1 MMNEAIKK
9 IQAQL
14 GVAVDGIW
22 GSRSQAALEQAL
34 KEGKPVKLTDNF
46 YLSELLVS
54 NTATRLGINN
64 IPDGNIIRNL
74 SESAENLWQ
83 PVRDLLGKPM
93 LISSGYR
100 SPAVNARVGGSRTSA
115 HCYGYAIDFTC
126 PSFGTPLEIARFLAK
141 ELPKH
146 NIKYDQIIMEFG
158 RWVHLAYKNGAGEQ
172 RGKNTTAKKVNG
184 KTVYVGG
191 V

>member
-1 MMNEAIKK
+1 MTMNEAIKK
-9 IQAQL
+9 IQQQL

-34 KEGKPVKLTDNF
+34 KEGKPVTLTDNF

-64 IPDGNIIRNL
+64 MPDGNIIRNL
-74 SESAENLWQ
+74 SESAEKLWQ
-83 PVRDLLGKPM
+83 PFRDLLGQPV

-100 SPAVNARVGGSRTSA
+100 SPRLNKAVGGAERNGKPTSA

-126 PSFGTPLEIARFLAK
+126 PAFGNPRQIVEFLRK
-141 ELPKH
+141 HKNELPF
-146 NIKYDQIIMEFG
+146 DQCIYEFG
-158 RWVHLAYKNGAGEQ
+158 RWVHLSYKAPDGRQ
-172 RGKNTTAKKVNG
+172 RKMIFDIT
-184 KTVYVGG
+184 
-191 V
+191 

>member
-1 MMNEAIKK
+1 MSIKD
-9 IQAQL
+9 IQVQL
-14 GVAVDGIW
+14 NVSVDGIW
-22 GSRSQAALEQAL
+22 GSRSQAALEQVL
-34 KEGKPVKLTDNF
+34 KDGKPIKLTENF

-64 IPDGNIIRNL
+64 TPTGEIIEHL
-74 SESAENLWQ
+74 CESAENLWQ

-126 PSFGTPLEIARFLAK
+126 PSFGTPAEIARFLAK

-146 NIKYDQIIMEFG
+146 GIKYDQVIMEFG
-158 RWVHLAYKNGAGEQ
+158 RWVHLGYKSRMGAQ
-172 RGKNTTAKKVNG
+172 RGQNLTAKIVAG
-184 KTVYVGG
+184 KTVYVVG

>member
-1 MMNEAIKK
+1 MNN
-9 IQAQL
+9 
-14 GVAVDGIW
+14 
-22 GSRSQAALEQAL
+22 
-34 KEGKPVKLTDNF
+34 VKLSNNF
-46 YLSELLVS
+46 WLSELIVS
-54 NTATRLGINN
+54 QTAARHGIDNTPSAAELNN
-64 IPDGNIIRNL
+64 L
-74 SESAENLWQ
+74 KESCENLWQ
-83 PVRDLLGKPM
+83 PVREILGKPM

-100 SPAVNARVGGSRTSA
+100 SPVVNARVGGSRTSA

-158 RWVHLAYKNGAGEQ
+158 RWVHLGYKNRMGEQ
-172 RGKNTTAKKVNG
+172 RGQNLTAKKVNG